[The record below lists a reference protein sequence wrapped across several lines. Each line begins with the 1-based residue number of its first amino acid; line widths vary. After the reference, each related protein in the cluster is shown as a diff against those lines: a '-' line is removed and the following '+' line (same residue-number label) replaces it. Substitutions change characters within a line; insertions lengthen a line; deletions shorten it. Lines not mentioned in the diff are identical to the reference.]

1 MITREAGP
9 AADGAADH
17 DSARRWITLAIV
29 VMAAFIVALDNSVLN
44 VAIPTILRDL
54 DTDLLS
60 LQWVLTGYSL
70 TFATFLVIGGRLA
83 DIFGARRMFIIG
95 AALFGAGSFL
105 ASIANTVPVLVLG
118 EALIEGLGASLML
131 PATISIISN
140 TFQGPVRAT
149 AFAAW
154 ASSFGC
160 AVAFGPII
168 GGYLTTYYSWRWS
181 FRINV
186 IVAPIAI
193 IGALLFMAPS
203 PRSERR
209 QRIDVPGAF
218 LVASGMFLFVFGLSE
233 GGAYGWFV
241 PLRDFTVGPWTL
253 WSNDAP
259 ISLVPIA
266 FVLAV
271 ALLTTF
277 VFVEL
282 AKERADRDPLFEFSQ
297 LRHLGFRY
305 GLLTSM
311 ILSMGQLGL
320 IFVMAV
326 FLQDGRHLS
335 AVDNGLWLL
344 PIGVMIVF
352 GSQIGGRL
360 VRYVGPTVV
369 ARIGLTLEVIGLT
382 LVAFVI
388 SPDVSFTS
396 LLPGFVLFGSGIGF
410 AVAQLTNVVLSDVP
424 AERSGAASGANS
436 TVRQIG
442 SALGIAVVGTLL
454 TTLTIRHAVDAVNSA
469 DDVAADVK
477 ARIISGVRTG
487 GVSFDASTVGSG
499 NVAKVRH
506 ALDAAVTAG
515 ARPAL
520 FFAAGVVAIGTMVS
534 FLIPSTPPLR
544 VEEIV
549 ELEALDADPAPI

>member
-1 MITREAGP
+1 MITSDG
-9 AADGAADH
+9 GAAAH
-17 DSARRWITLAIV
+17 DGARRWITLAIV

-44 VAIPTILRDL
+44 VAIPTILREL

-70 TFATFLVIGGRLA
+70 TFATFLIIGGRLA
-83 DIFGARRMFIIG
+83 DIFGARRMFILG
-95 AALFGAGSFL
+95 AALFGAGSL
-105 ASIANTVPVLVLG
+105 IASIANTVPVLVFG

-131 PATISIISN
+131 PSTISIIST

-154 ASSFGC
+154 ASSFG
-160 AVAFGPII
+160 AALAFGPII

-193 IGALLFMAPS
+193 AGALLFMAPS

-209 QRIDVPGAF
+209 QRVDIPGAL
-218 LVASGMFLFVFGLSE
+218 LVAAGMFLFVFGLSE
-233 GGAYGWFV
+233 GATYGWFS

-253 WSNDAP
+253 WSADAP
-259 ISLVPIA
+259 IALVPIA
-266 FVLAV
+266 FVLAIV
-271 ALLTTF
+271 LLTAF
-277 VFVEL
+277 VVVER
-282 AKERADRDPLFEFSQ
+282 AKERTDRDPLFEFSQ

-305 GLLTSM
+305 GLLTTA

-320 IFVMAV
+320 IYVMSV
-326 FLQDGRHLS
+326 FLQDARHLS

-344 PIGVMIVF
+344 PIGITIII
-352 GSQIGGRL
+352 GSQFGGRL
-360 VRYVGPTVV
+360 VRVVGVTTVV
-369 ARIGLTLEVIGLT
+369 RIGLTLEVLGLAT
-382 LVAFVI
+382 VAFAI
-388 SPDVSFTS
+388 SPDVSFMS
-396 LLPGFVLFGSGIGF
+396 LLPGFVLFGGGIGF

-424 AERSGAASGANS
+424 ADRSGSASGANS
-436 TVRQIG
+436 TVRQMG
-442 SALGIAVVGTLL
+442 AALGIAVVGTLL
-454 TTLTIRHAVDAVNSA
+454 TTLTIRHAVDAINGASELPP
-469 DDVAADVK
+469 DVK
-477 ARIISGVRTG
+477 ATVITGVRAG
-487 GVSFDASTVGSG
+487 GVSFDATSVGSPG
-499 NVAKVRH
+499 AATTVRH

-534 FLIPSTPPLR
+534 FLIPNVGPLD

-549 ELEALDADPAPI
+549 ELESLDADPAPI

>member
-1 MITREAGP
+1 MITNG
-9 AADGAADH
+9 DGAAELD
-17 DSARRWITLAIV
+17 DGARRWITLGIV

-44 VAIPTILRDL
+44 VAIPTILREL

-70 TFATFLVIGGRLA
+70 TFATFLVIGGRLS
-83 DIFGARRMFIIG
+83 DIYGARRILIIG
-95 AALFGAGSFL
+95 AALFGAGSFI
-105 ASIANTVPVLVLG
+105 ASIADSVPVLVFG
-118 EALIEGLGASLML
+118 EALVEGVGASLML
-131 PATISIISN
+131 PATISIIST

-154 ASSFGC
+154 ASSFGA

-186 IVAPIAI
+186 IVAPITI
-193 IGALLFMAPS
+193 FGALMVMRPS
-203 PRSERR
+203 PRGERR

-233 GGAYGWFV
+233 GGTYGWFT
-241 PLRDFTVGPWTL
+241 PLRAFTIGPWTL
-253 WSNDAP
+253 WSGDAP
-259 ISLVPIA
+259 IALVPVAFALSIVLLTA
-266 FVLAV
+266 FVV
-271 ALLTTF
+271 
-277 VFVEL
+277 VER

-344 PIGVMIVF
+344 PIGIFIVL
-352 GSQIGGRL
+352 GSQCGGRL
-360 VRYVGPTVV
+360 VRHLGATTVV
-369 ARIGLTLEVIGLT
+369 RIGLTLEVLGL
-382 LVAFVI
+382 LIVAFVI
-388 SPDVSFTS
+388 SPEVTFAA
-396 LLPGFVLFGSGIGF
+396 LLPGFILFGSGIGF

-424 AERSGAASGANS
+424 AERAGSASGANS

-454 TTLTIRHAVDAVNSA
+454 TTLTVRHAVDAINGAGDLSG
-469 DDVAADVK
+469 DVK
-477 ARIISGVRTG
+477 ARVVSGVRAG
-487 GVSFDASTVGSG
+487 GVSFDSSTAGSPG
-499 NVAKVRH
+499 AAAAVRR

-520 FFAAGVVAIGTMVS
+520 FFAAGVVAIGTAVS
-534 FLIPSTPPLR
+534 FLIPKVGPLPA
-544 VEEIV
+544 EEIV

>member
-1 MITREAGP
+1 MITN
-9 AADGAADH
+9 GAAEGD
-17 DSARRWITLAIV
+17 DGARRWITLGIV

-44 VAIPTILRDL
+44 VAIPTILREL

-83 DIFGARRMFIIG
+83 DIFGARRTLIVG
-95 AALFGAGSFL
+95 AALFGLGSFI
-105 ASIANTVPVLVLG
+105 ASIAHSVPVLVFG
-118 EALIEGLGASLML
+118 EALVEGLGASLML
-131 PATISIISN
+131 PATISIIST
-140 TFQGPVRAT
+140 TFTGPVRAT

-154 ASSFGC
+154 ASSFGA

-186 IVAPIAI
+186 IVAPITI
-193 IGALLFMAPS
+193 LGAMLFMAPS

-209 QRIDVPGAF
+209 QRIDIPGA
-218 LVASGMFLFVFGLSE
+218 LLIASGMFLFVFGLSE
-233 GGAYGWFV
+233 GGTYGWFV
-241 PLRDFTVGPWTL
+241 ALRDFTVGPWTV
-253 WSNDAP
+253 WSSDAAV
-259 ISLVPIA
+259 SLVPVS
-266 FVLAV
+266 FVLSIV
-271 ALLTTF
+271 LLTTF
-277 VFVEL
+277 VVVER
-282 AKERADRDPLFEFSQ
+282 AKERADDDPLFEFGQ

-305 GLLTSM
+305 GLLTTM

-344 PIGVMIVF
+344 PIGVAIVL
-352 GSQIGGRL
+352 GSQCGGRL
-360 VRYVGPTVV
+360 VHRVGATTVV
-369 ARIGLTLEVIGLT
+369 RVGLSLEVLGLV
-382 LVAFVI
+382 LVALVI
-388 SPDVSFTS
+388 SPHVTFLS
-396 LLPGFVLFGSGIGF
+396 LLPGFLLFGTGIGF

-424 AERSGAASGANS
+424 AERAGSASGANS

-454 TTLTIRHAVDAVNSA
+454 TTLTVRHAVDAINSA
-469 DDVAADVK
+469 IDLPPDVK
-477 ARIISGVRTG
+477 ARVVSGVRAG
-487 GVSFDASTVGSG
+487 GVSFDSSSIGSP
-499 NVAKVRH
+499 AAAATVRH
-506 ALDAAVTAG
+506 ALDSAVTAG

-520 FFAAGVVAIGTMVS
+520 FFAAGVVAIGTAVS
-534 FLIPSTPPLR
+534 FLIPKVGPITT
-544 VEEIV
+544 EEIV

>member
-1 MITREAGP
+1 MITSEAGP
-9 AADGAADH
+9 AAPDAADH
-17 DSARRWITLAIV
+17 DPRRWITLAIV

-83 DIFGARRMFIIG
+83 DIFGARRMFIVG
-95 AALFGAGSFL
+95 AALFGAGSFI
-105 ASIANTVPVLVLG
+105 ASIAGTVPVLVLG
-118 EALIEGLGASLML
+118 EALIEGIGASLML

-154 ASSFGC
+154 ASSFGA

-168 GGYLTTYYSWRWS
+168 GGYLTTYYSWRWA

-193 IGALLFMAPS
+193 VGALLFMVPT

-233 GGAYGWFV
+233 GGTYGWFV

-253 WSNDAP
+253 WSKDAP
-259 ISLVPIA
+259 VALVSVAFALAIVLLTA
-266 FVLAV
+266 FVV
-271 ALLTTF
+271 
-277 VFVEL
+277 VER
-282 AKERADRDPLFEFSQ
+282 AKERANRDPLFEFSQ

-305 GLLTSM
+305 GLLTVM

-320 IFVMAV
+320 IYVMAV

-344 PIGVMIVF
+344 PIGVMIVL

-360 VRYVGPTVV
+360 VRQLGATKV
-369 ARIGLTLEVIGLT
+369 ARIGLTLEVLGLVV
-382 LVAFVI
+382 VALVI
-388 SPDVSFTS
+388 SPDVAFVS
-396 LLPGFVLFGSGIGF
+396 LLPGFLLFGCGIGF
-410 AVAQLTNVVLSDVP
+410 AVAQLTNVILSDVP
-424 AERSGAASGANS
+424 ADRAGAASGANS

-442 SALGIAVVGTLL
+442 NALGIAVVGTLL
-454 TTLTIRHAVDAVNSA
+454 TTLTIRHAVDAINGT
-469 DDVAADVK
+469 AALSPDVK
-477 ARIISGVRTG
+477 ARLVAGVRSG
-487 GVSFDASTVGSG
+487 GVSFDGSSVGAEAVAS
-499 NVAKVRH
+499 VRH
-506 ALDAAVTAG
+506 SLDAAVTAG

-520 FFAAGVVAIGTMVS
+520 FFAAGVVAIGTAVS
-534 FLIPSTPPLR
+534 FLIPDIGPLPA
-544 VEEIV
+544 EEIV
-549 ELEALDADPAPI
+549 ELESLDADPAPI

>member
-1 MITREAGP
+1 MITSDA
-9 AADGAADH
+9 GAAAPDG
-17 DSARRWITLAIV
+17 ARRWITLAIV

-70 TFATFLVIGGRLA
+70 TFATFLIIGGRLA
-83 DIFGARRMFIIG
+83 DIFGARRMFIVG
-95 AALFGAGSFL
+95 AALFGAGSL
-105 ASIANTVPVLVLG
+105 IASIANTVPLLVFG

-131 PATISIISN
+131 PSTISIISI

-154 ASSFGC
+154 ASSFGA

-186 IVAPIAI
+186 IVAPVAI
-193 IGALLFMAPS
+193 VGALLFMAPS
-203 PRSERR
+203 PRGERR
-209 QRIDVPGAF
+209 QRVDVPGAL
-218 LVASGMFLFVFGLSE
+218 LVATGMFLFVFGLSE
-233 GGAYGWFV
+233 GATYGWFT
-241 PLRDFTVGPWTL
+241 PLRDFTVGPWTV
-253 WSNDAP
+253 WSVDAP
-259 ISLVPIA
+259 VALVPIA
-266 FVLAV
+266 FLLAFILLSAFV
-271 ALLTTF
+271 A
-277 VFVEL
+277 VER

-305 GLLTSM
+305 GLLTTT

-320 IFVMAV
+320 IYVMSV

-344 PIGVMIVF
+344 PIGVTIVF
-352 GSQIGGRL
+352 GSQLGGRL
-360 VRYVGPTVV
+360 VRVVGATTVV
-369 ARIGLTLEVIGLT
+369 RIGLTLEVLGLFI
-382 LVAFVI
+382 VALVI
-388 SPDVSFTS
+388 SPDVTFVS
-396 LLPGFVLFGSGIGF
+396 LLPGFVLFGGGIGF

-424 AERSGAASGANS
+424 ADRAGSASGANS
-436 TVRQIG
+436 TVRQMG
-442 SALGIAVVGTLL
+442 AALGIAVVGTLL
-454 TTLTIRHAVDAVNSA
+454 TTLTIRHAVDAINGA
-469 DDVAADVK
+469 GGLPPDVK
-477 ARIISGVRTG
+477 ANVIAGVRAG
-487 GVSFDASTVGSG
+487 GVSFDSTSVGSPG
-499 NVAKVRH
+499 AAATVRH

-534 FLIPSTPPLR
+534 FLIPNVGPWQ

-549 ELEALDADPAPI
+549 ELESLDADPAPI

>member
-1 MITREAGP
+1 MITSGAPRNE
-9 AADGAADH
+9 DG
-17 DSARRWITLAIV
+17 ARRWITLGIV

-44 VAIPTILRDL
+44 VAIPTILREL

-83 DIFGARRMFIIG
+83 DIFGARRTLIIG
-95 AALFGAGSFL
+95 AALFGLGSFV
-105 ASIANTVPVLVLG
+105 ASIANSVPVLVFG
-118 EALIEGLGASLML
+118 EALIEGIGASLML
-131 PATISIISN
+131 PATISIIST

-154 ASSFGC
+154 ASSFGA

-186 IVAPIAI
+186 IVAPITI

-203 PRSERR
+203 PRHARR
-209 QRIDVPGAF
+209 QRIDVPGAL

-233 GGAYGWFV
+233 GGMYGWLA

-253 WSNDAP
+253 WSSDAAV
-259 ISLVPIA
+259 SLVPVS
-266 FVLAV
+266 FVLAI
-271 ALLTTF
+271 LLLATF
-277 VFVEL
+277 VVVER
-282 AKERADRDPLFEFSQ
+282 AKERADNDPLFEFGQ

-305 GLLTSM
+305 GLLTTM

-320 IFVMAV
+320 IFVMSV

-344 PIGVMIVF
+344 PIGVSIVL
-352 GSQIGGRL
+352 GSQFGGRL
-360 VRYVGPTVV
+360 VHVVGATTVV
-369 ARIGLTLEVIGLT
+369 RVGLTLEVLGL
-382 LVAFVI
+382 LVVAFAI
-388 SPDVSFTS
+388 SPDVAFTS
-396 LLPGFVLFGSGIGF
+396 LLPGFILFGGGIGF

-424 AERSGAASGANS
+424 AERAGSASGANS

-454 TTLTIRHAVDAVNSA
+454 TTLTVRHAVDAINGAA
-469 DDVAADVK
+469 DLTPDVK
-477 ARIISGVRTG
+477 ARVVSGVRAG
-487 GVSFDASTVGSG
+487 GVSFDSSSIGSPG
-499 NVAKVRH
+499 AVTTVRH
-506 ALDAAVTAG
+506 ALDSAVTAG

-520 FFAAGVVAIGTMVS
+520 FFAAGVVAIGTAVS
-534 FLIPSTPPLR
+534 FLIPTVGPIPA
-544 VEEIV
+544 EEIV
-549 ELEALDADPAPI
+549 ELESLEPV

>member
-1 MITREAGP
+1 MITS
-9 AADGAADH
+9 GAAERD
-17 DSARRWITLAIV
+17 DGARRWITLGIV

-44 VAIPTILRDL
+44 VAIPTILREL

-60 LQWVLTGYSL
+60 LQWVLTGYAL

-83 DIFGARRMFIIG
+83 DIFGARRTLIVG
-95 AALFGAGSFL
+95 AALFGLGSFI
-105 ASIANTVPVLVLG
+105 ASIAHSVPVLVFG

-131 PATISIISN
+131 PATISIIST
-140 TFQGPVRAT
+140 TFTGPVRAT

-154 ASSFGC
+154 ASSFGA

-186 IVAPIAI
+186 IVAPITI
-193 IGALLFMAPS
+193 LGAMLFMAPS

-209 QRIDVPGAF
+209 QRIDIPGA
-218 LVASGMFLFVFGLSE
+218 LLIASGMFLFVFGLSE
-233 GGAYGWFV
+233 GGTYGWFV
-241 PLRDFTVGPWTL
+241 ALRDFTVGPWTV
-253 WSNDAP
+253 WSSDAAV
-259 ISLVPIA
+259 SMVPVS
-266 FVLAV
+266 FVLSIV
-271 ALLTTF
+271 LLTTF
-277 VFVEL
+277 VVVER
-282 AKERADRDPLFEFSQ
+282 AKERADDDPLFEFGQ

-305 GLLTSM
+305 GLLTTM

-344 PIGVMIVF
+344 PIGVAIVL
-352 GSQIGGRL
+352 GSQCGGRL
-360 VRYVGPTVV
+360 VHRVGATTVV
-369 ARIGLTLEVIGLT
+369 RVGLSLEVLGLV
-382 LVAFVI
+382 LVALVI
-388 SPDVSFTS
+388 SPHVTFLS
-396 LLPGFVLFGSGIGF
+396 LLPGFLLFGTGIGF

-424 AERSGAASGANS
+424 AERAGSASGANS

-454 TTLTIRHAVDAVNSA
+454 TTLTVRHAVDAINSA
-469 DDVAADVK
+469 IDLPPDVK
-477 ARIISGVRTG
+477 ARVVSGVRAG
-487 GVSFDASTVGSG
+487 GVSFDSSSIGSP
-499 NVAKVRH
+499 AAAATVRH
-506 ALDAAVTAG
+506 ALDSAVTAG

-520 FFAAGVVAIGTMVS
+520 FFAAGVVAIGTAVS
-534 FLIPSTPPLR
+534 FLIPKVGPITT
-544 VEEIV
+544 EEIV

>member
-1 MITREAGP
+1 MITSEAGS
-9 AADGAADH
+9 AAPDGPEH
-17 DSARRWITLAIV
+17 DARRWITLAIV

-95 AALFGAGSFL
+95 AGLFGAGSFI
-105 ASIANTVPVLVLG
+105 ASIAGTVPVLVLG
-118 EALIEGLGASLML
+118 EALIEGIGASLML

-140 TFQGPVRAT
+140 TFQGPIRAT

-154 ASSFGC
+154 ASSFGA

-203 PRSERR
+203 PRTERR

-233 GGAYGWFV
+233 GGTYGWLV

-253 WSNDAP
+253 WSKDAG
-259 ISLVPIA
+259 IALVPVA
-266 FVLAV
+266 FLLAV
-271 ALLTTF
+271 VLLTAF
-277 VFVEL
+277 VFVER
-282 AKERADRDPLFEFSQ
+282 AKERAQRDPLFEFSQ

-305 GLLTSM
+305 GLLTVM

-320 IFVMAV
+320 IYVMAV

-344 PIGVMIVF
+344 PIGVMIVV

-360 VRYVGPTVV
+360 VRQLGATKV
-369 ARIGLTLEVIGLT
+369 ARIGLSLEVLGLAV
-382 LVAFVI
+382 VALVI
-388 SPDVSFTS
+388 SPDVTFAS
-396 LLPGFVLFGSGIGF
+396 LLPGFVLFGCGIGF
-410 AVAQLTNVVLSDVP
+410 AVAQLTNVILSDVP
-424 AERSGAASGANS
+424 AERAGAASGANS

-442 SALGIAVVGTLL
+442 NALGIAVVGTLL
-454 TTLTIRHAVDAVNSA
+454 TTLTIRHAVDAINGTA
-469 DDVAADVK
+469 GLTPDVK
-477 ARIISGVRTG
+477 GRLVAGVRTG
-487 GVSFDASTVGSG
+487 GVSFDASSVGAQA
-499 NVAKVRH
+499 VAAVRH

-520 FFAAGVVAIGTMVS
+520 FFAAGVVAIGTAVS
-534 FLIPSTPPLR
+534 FLIPDTGPMP

-549 ELEALDADPAPI
+549 ELESLDADPAPI

>member
-1 MITREAGP
+1 MITSEAGP
-9 AADGAADH
+9 AAPDAADH
-17 DSARRWITLAIV
+17 DPRRWITLAIV

-83 DIFGARRMFIIG
+83 DIFGARRMFIVG
-95 AALFGAGSFL
+95 AALFGAGSFI
-105 ASIANTVPVLVLG
+105 ASIAGTVPVLVLG
-118 EALIEGLGASLML
+118 EALIEGIGASLML

-154 ASSFGC
+154 ASSFGA

-168 GGYLTTYYSWRWS
+168 GGYLTTYYSWRWA

-193 IGALLFMAPS
+193 AGALLFMAPT

-233 GGAYGWFV
+233 GGTYGWFV

-253 WSNDAP
+253 WSKDAP
-259 ISLVPIA
+259 IALVSVA
-266 FVLAV
+266 FVLAIV
-271 ALLTTF
+271 LLTAF
-277 VFVEL
+277 VVVER
-282 AKERADRDPLFEFSQ
+282 AKERANRDPLFEFSQ

-305 GLLTSM
+305 GLLTVM

-320 IFVMAV
+320 IYVMAV

-344 PIGVMIVF
+344 PIGVMIVL

-360 VRYVGPTVV
+360 VRQLGATKV
-369 ARIGLTLEVIGLT
+369 ARIGLTLEVLGLVV
-382 LVAFVI
+382 VALVI
-388 SPDVSFTS
+388 SPDVAFVS
-396 LLPGFVLFGSGIGF
+396 LLPGFLLFGCGIGF
-410 AVAQLTNVVLSDVP
+410 AVAQLTNVILSDVP
-424 AERSGAASGANS
+424 ADRAGAASGANS

-442 SALGIAVVGTLL
+442 NALGIAVVGTLL
-454 TTLTIRHAVDAVNSA
+454 TTLTIRHAVDAINGTAGLSP
-469 DDVAADVK
+469 DVK
-477 ARIISGVRTG
+477 ARLIAGVRSG
-487 GVSFDASTVGSG
+487 GVSFDGSSVGAEA
-499 NVAKVRH
+499 VAAVRH
-506 ALDAAVTAG
+506 SLEAAVTAG

-520 FFAAGVVAIGTMVS
+520 FFAAGVVAIGTAVS
-534 FLIPSTPPLR
+534 FLIPDIGPLPA
-544 VEEIV
+544 EEIV
-549 ELEALDADPAPI
+549 ELESLDADPAPI

>member
-1 MITREAGP
+1 MITSDA
-9 AADGAADH
+9 GAAAH
-17 DSARRWITLAIV
+17 DGARRWITLAIV

-70 TFATFLVIGGRLA
+70 TFATFLIIGGRLA
-83 DIFGARRMFIIG
+83 DIFGARRMFIVG
-95 AALFGAGSFL
+95 AALFGAGSL
-105 ASIANTVPVLVLG
+105 IASIANTVPLLVFG

-131 PATISIISN
+131 PSTISIISI

-154 ASSFGC
+154 ASSFGA

-186 IVAPIAI
+186 IVAPVAI
-193 IGALLFMAPS
+193 VGALLFMAPS
-203 PRSERR
+203 PRGERR
-209 QRIDVPGAF
+209 QRVDVPGAL

-233 GGAYGWFV
+233 GATYGWFT
-241 PLRDFTVGPWTL
+241 PLRDFTVGPWTV
-253 WSNDAP
+253 WSADAP
-259 ISLVPIA
+259 VALVPVAFTLALILLSA
-266 FVLAV
+266 FVV
-271 ALLTTF
+271 
-277 VFVEL
+277 VER

-305 GLLTSM
+305 GLLTTT

-320 IFVMAV
+320 IYVMSV

-344 PIGVMIVF
+344 PIGVTIVI
-352 GSQIGGRL
+352 GSQLGGRL
-360 VRYVGPTVV
+360 VRSVGATTVV
-369 ARIGLTLEVIGLT
+369 RIGLTLEVLGLA

-388 SPDVSFTS
+388 SPDVTFVS
-396 LLPGFVLFGSGIGF
+396 LLPGFVLFGGGIGF

-424 AERSGAASGANS
+424 ADRAGSASGANS
-436 TVRQIG
+436 TVRQMG
-442 SALGIAVVGTLL
+442 AALGIAVVGTLL
-454 TTLTIRHAVDAVNSA
+454 TTLTIRHAVDTINGAGGLPP
-469 DDVAADVK
+469 DVK
-477 ARIISGVRTG
+477 ANVIAGVRAG
-487 GVSFDASTVGSG
+487 GVSFDSTSVGSPG
-499 NVAKVRH
+499 AAATVRH

-534 FLIPSTPPLR
+534 FLIPNVGPWQ

-549 ELEALDADPAPI
+549 ELESLDADPAPI